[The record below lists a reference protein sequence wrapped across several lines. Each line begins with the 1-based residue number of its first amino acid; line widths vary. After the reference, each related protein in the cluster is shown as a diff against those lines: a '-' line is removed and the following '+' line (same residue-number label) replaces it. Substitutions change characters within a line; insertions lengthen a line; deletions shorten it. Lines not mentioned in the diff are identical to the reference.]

1 MRQLYPSELKAIL
14 KELQKQKLIEEYT
27 EQKNKWAFLAAVITN
42 CTAVLS
48 RVFSGKKK
56 KPKLVK
62 PDDFINKDFEGL
74 MQQILGTK
82 EQKKD
87 KKYEK
92 HIEDAKAK
100 GLKGGETLCSS
111 VKFLPGW
118 GLTAKNTKEV

>member
-62 PDDFINKDFEGL
+62 LDDFINKDFEGL

-100 GLKGGETLCSS
+100 GLKGGETLC
-111 VKFLPGW
+111 
-118 GLTAKNTKEV
+118 